1 MSREMDLAGKK
12 NEITGASSGM
22 GLNVLNLF

>member
-1 MSREMDLAGKK
+1 MDLAGKK